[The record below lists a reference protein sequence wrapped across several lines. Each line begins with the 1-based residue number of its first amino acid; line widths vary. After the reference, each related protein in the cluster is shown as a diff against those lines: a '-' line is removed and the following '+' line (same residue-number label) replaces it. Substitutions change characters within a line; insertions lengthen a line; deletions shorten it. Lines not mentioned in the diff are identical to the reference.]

1 MKGPR
6 SGGARDL
13 AWAAGLALGLL
24 AAMLWWIGGQT
35 AKAQALGGGQP
46 HFASGSVPD
55 LCHSTVGPAW
65 GSTEPVTRAIT
76 VDEMSTQLVWPIPQ
90 YGVTVTFPAGWLG
103 PLPSD
108 VVLTFTPELSASLLA
123 AVSATSYFFDLR
135 GRYDIPGGGEI
146 SLSKAITVE
155 IQYDDPGLRPV
166 IESSLRAFWSC
177 CNQINWVPIETRNGF
192 SRVNAASNLFQLT
205 FKSLGHIGVGGYRSQ
220 VFMPVVLRSGST
232 AGGLSDRA
240 LQP

>member
-1 MKGPR
+1 
-6 SGGARDL
+6 
-13 AWAAGLALGLL
+13 
-24 AAMLWWIGGQT
+24 
-35 AKAQALGGGQP
+35 
-46 HFASGSVPD
+46 
-55 LCHSTVGPAW
+55 
-65 GSTEPVTRAIT
+65 
-76 VDEMSTQLVWPIPQ
+76 MSTQLVWPIPQ

-103 PLPSD
+103 PLPSAA
-108 VVLTFTPELSASLLA
+108 VLTFTPELPAPLLA

-135 GRYDIPGGGEI
+135 GQYYIPEDGEI

-155 IQYDDPGLRPV
+155 IQYDDPGLGSV

-177 CNQINWVPIETRNGF
+177 CNQKNWVPIETRNGF
-192 SRVNAASNLFQLT
+192 SRVDAASNVFQLT
-205 FKSLGHIGVGGYRSQ
+205 MKYLGHIGVGGYRWQ